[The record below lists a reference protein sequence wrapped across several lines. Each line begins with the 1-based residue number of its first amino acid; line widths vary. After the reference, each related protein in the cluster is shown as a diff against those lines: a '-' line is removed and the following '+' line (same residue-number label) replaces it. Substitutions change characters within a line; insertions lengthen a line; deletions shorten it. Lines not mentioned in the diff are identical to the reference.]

1 MTHPQNDRFRLSIG
15 WDLELCRLRRSR
27 TAQAMVQLSALS
39 TAISTCR
46 VANPPLLHKS
56 FQPAGFKKQKR
67 IILKL
72 KQGGGG
78 NGGGGQVV

>member
-1 MTHPQNDRFRLSIG
+1 MQAPEQQNCPG
-15 WDLELCRLRRSR
+15 HG
-27 TAQAMVQLSALS
+27 VALS

-46 VANPPLLHKS
+46 VANPPLRHKS
-56 FQPAGFKKQKR
+56 FQPAEFKNQKR

-78 NGGGGQVV
+78 NGGRGQVV